1 MTRTNAN
8 LRNGTIIG
16 TLGLLLALGLAAC
29 NERQRTTPPPRTPD
43 SGAAR
48 PEAKTPGAQTSNREQ
63 AEAAKPPSPAVP
75 ATPPRPW
82 SPQEI
87 EALWMQPEL
96 ASESYGT
103 RLEAVR
109 SIFHRL
115 RNRGQLEEAKIALG
129 VLLDTVENEEG
140 LAMAQRVA
148 FAEAGNLETQ
158 QDHRAA
164 VMAYQLLL
172 DRYPG
177 GTFAAEAQYHLGG
190 TYLEL
195 HDYTAAEQTWWCL
208 IEQHDDSP
216 FAPWGW
222 RKLALAQLLQGQIDT
237 SLATLELMAAKYPG
251 TEFEDYARMRR
262 GYVYV
267 VAGRT
272 AEAQAAFEAFL
283 AQYPHSVYVRL
294 VRQQLAALEP
304 GAHDGSDVLARVNGP
319 YE

>member
-1 MTRTNAN
+1 MTKKNAN

-16 TLGLLLALGLAAC
+16 TLGLLTALGLAAC
-29 NERQRTTPPPRTPD
+29 NERQRAAPPPRTTD
-43 SGAAR
+43 AGAAR
-48 PEAKTPGAQTSNREQ
+48 PEANVPGAQASTKEQ
-63 AEAAKPPSPAVP
+63 AEAAKPRPPAVP
-75 ATPPRPW
+75 ATPPRPL

-87 EALWMQPEL
+87 EAMWMQPEL
-96 ASESYGT
+96 ASEHYGV

-115 RNRGQLEEAKIALG
+115 RSRGQLDEARIALV
-129 VLLDTVENEEG
+129 VLLDEVEKKEG
-140 LAMAQRVA
+140 SAMAQRVA

-158 QDHRAA
+158 QDYRAA

-172 DRYPG
+172 DRYPN
-177 GTFAAEAQYHLGG
+177 GTFAAEGRYHLGG
-190 TYLEL
+190 THLEQ
-195 HDYTAAEQTWWCL
+195 HDYAAAEQAWQCL

-251 TEFEDYARMRR
+251 TEFEDYARMRQ

-272 AEAQAAFEAFL
+272 AEAQAAYEAFL
-283 AQYPHSVYVRL
+283 AQYPHSAYVRL
-294 VRQQLAALEP
+294 VRQQLAALEH
-304 GAHDGSDVLARVNGP
+304 GAPDGSDVLARVNGP